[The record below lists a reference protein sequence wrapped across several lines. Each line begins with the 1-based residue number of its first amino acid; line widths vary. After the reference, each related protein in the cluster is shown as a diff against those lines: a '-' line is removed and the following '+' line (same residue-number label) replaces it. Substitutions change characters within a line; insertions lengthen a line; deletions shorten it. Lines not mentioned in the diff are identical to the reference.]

1 MTAPRRILLL
11 DSGNEWGGGTN
22 SMFELLK
29 RIDRRRF
36 AVTCCFYK
44 DYRRG
49 ERGRLLSEELAAIG
63 IPLLI
68 LPARRQPLWAKLT
81 KELARGVFAWSAS
94 LRKRLVLA
102 VEMRWRIAP
111 RVAALAKIL
120 AEGDFELLYMNNQP
134 ASNLEGY
141 LAGEAAGVPVVQH
154 CRIEPTL
161 QPAEVAVVNRIAA
174 RVICVSQGVA
184 EVLAALK
191 VEENLLSVVHNAID
205 CRAPMPLPVVLDSDE
220 DELVVGTVGQLTA
233 RKGVMDLLRAIVIL
247 REAGVRIR
255 CLVLGEGPQR
265 AELEAE
271 AARVGVAG
279 EIRFLGFQA
288 VPLAWVQAMDVVVLC
303 SSREGLPRVVL
314 EAMLA
319 GKPVIGSDVTGTRE
333 LVVNEETGLLY
344 PCGDVGALAAALG
357 RLAGD
362 PAARARMGQAG
373 YARVCEGFS
382 IESYVAGVSALLAE
396 VLAESD
402 GTGPGHQKGN

>member
-1 MTAPRRILLL
+1 
-11 DSGNEWGGGTN
+11 
-22 SMFELLK
+22 
-29 RIDRRRF
+29 
-36 AVTCCFYK
+36 
-44 DYRRG
+44 
-49 ERGRLLSEELAAIG
+49 
-63 IPLLI
+63 
-68 LPARRQPLWAKLT
+68 
-81 KELARGVFAWSAS
+81 
-94 LRKRLVLA
+94 
-102 VEMRWRIAP
+102 
-111 RVAALAKIL
+111 
-120 AEGDFELLYMNNQP
+120 
-134 ASNLEGY
+134 
-141 LAGEAAGVPVVQH
+141 
-154 CRIEPTL
+154 
-161 QPAEVAVVNRIAA
+161 
-174 RVICVSQGVA
+174 
-184 EVLAALK
+184 
-191 VEENLLSVVHNAID
+191 
-205 CRAPMPLPVVLDSDE
+205 MPLPVVLDSDE